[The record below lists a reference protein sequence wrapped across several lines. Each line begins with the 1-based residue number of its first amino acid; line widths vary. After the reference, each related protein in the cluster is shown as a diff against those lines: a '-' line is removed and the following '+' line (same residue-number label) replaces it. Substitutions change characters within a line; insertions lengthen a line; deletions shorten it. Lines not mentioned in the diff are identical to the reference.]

1 VPRDSYPVTWGR
13 PCLPPSRSRA
23 AGIVADSVPAQEYEE
38 AMNKARA
45 MLKAFEMAEK
55 GL

>member
-1 VPRDSYPVTWGR
+1 VIRTVLIKNGSAYLQAG
-13 PCLPPSRSRA
+13 
-23 AGIVADSVPAQEYEE
+23 AGIVADSDPAQEYEE
-38 AMNKARA
+38 SMNKAKA